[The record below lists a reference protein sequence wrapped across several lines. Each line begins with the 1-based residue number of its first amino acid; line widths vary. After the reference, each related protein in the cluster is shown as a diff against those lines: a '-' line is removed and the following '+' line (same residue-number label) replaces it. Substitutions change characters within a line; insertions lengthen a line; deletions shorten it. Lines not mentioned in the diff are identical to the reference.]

1 MDKAHNTYVQ
11 RIVIFIERLHDPVSK
26 LSVYERSKLVEG
38 KKV

>member
-11 RIVIFIERLHDPVSK
+11 RIAIFIERLHDPVSK

-38 KKV
+38 KKI